1 MTTFDILRA
10 TFGLVGAA
18 SVVAWAVAALLL
30 TAGLFS
36 RRRWTTWLTAL
47 GAAAAA
53 VGLATVTSESIRA
66 IEVDRSAEVAAAEA
80 AGAEKAQ
87 ERLRGRAADVRF
99 AEDTAADQAD
109 VAGVSVAEERGAYA
123 RAVEEELARIPA
135 YRSRGKQLRGGAVA
149 GGDKGAGSDKEA
161 AGEADGARPGE
172 SDRAAATAA
181 EESPAVRSLP
191 ESQLLVADRFDRANR
206 ALAWGLASLAAGL
219 CCLEYVRRFN
229 TTLDAVWPVPL
240 AGTFV
245 DGLAAKEHCAALPA
259 GRLPEFLDL
268 AVRKGETFIAFV
280 EQDPLADRE
289 TVDRS
294 AIGPLGWRL
303 PKRTFAAAALA
314 DDPGLVELVFET
326 AWFGRGCFVI
336 TGEEGAAGVLA
347 ALAEAFGRRT
357 RTRASARC
365 TVNLVWGLPPAPPPA
380 ADDELSR
387 LAARLNL
394 RWLERA

>member
-109 VAGVSVAEERGAYA
+109 VAGVSVAEEQGAYE

-135 YRSRGKQLRGGAVA
+135 YRSRGKRVRGGADA
-149 GGDKGAGSDKEA
+149 RGDGEA
-161 AGEADGARPGE
+161 APGA
-172 SDRAAATAA
+172 SDPAAAA
-181 EESPAVRSLP
+181 EEAPAVRSLP

-206 ALAWGLASLAAGL
+206 ALAWGLVSLAAGL
-219 CCLEYVRRFN
+219 CCLEYVRRYH

-245 DGLAAKEHCAALPA
+245 DGLAAKEHRAAVPA
-259 GRLPEFLDL
+259 DRLLELLDL
-268 AVRKGETFIAFV
+268 AVRKGETFVAFV
-280 EQDPLADRE
+280 EHDPLADRE
-289 TVDRS
+289 SVDRI

-303 PKRTFAAAALA
+303 PKRTFSAAALA
-314 DDPGLVELVFET
+314 DDPGLLELVFET

-336 TGEEGAAGVLA
+336 TGEEGAAAVLTA
-347 ALAEAFGRRT
+347 MAEAFGRRT
-357 RTRASARC
+357 RTRAAARC
-365 TVNLVWGLPPAPPPA
+365 TVNIVWGLPAAPPPA
-380 ADDELSR
+380 AGDDLSR